1 MHESHSCC
9 TQPLSNY
16 QTLKVHSYCEYSAS
30 GVVFHKDAVRR
41 VEHRSGRSVLH
52 CEDGTSV
59 AANLVLDATG
69 HARKLVE
76 FDRPFKPGYQVSN
89 PFQAYSE
96 VHKLPLRLL

>member
-1 MHESHSCC
+1 MKGDLFLAIIRQRKVPSHCE
-9 TQPLSNY
+9 
-16 QTLKVHSYCEYSAS
+16 HSIS
-30 GVVFHKDAVRR
+30 GVVFHKDAVQR

-76 FDRPFKPGYQVSN
+76 FDRPFKPGYQVFK
-89 PFQAYSE
+89 P
-96 VHKLPLRLL
+96 LPSTL